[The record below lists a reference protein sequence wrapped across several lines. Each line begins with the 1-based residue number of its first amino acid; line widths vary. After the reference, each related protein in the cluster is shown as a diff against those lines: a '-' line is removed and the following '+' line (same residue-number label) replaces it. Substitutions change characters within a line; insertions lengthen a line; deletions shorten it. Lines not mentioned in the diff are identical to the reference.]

1 MNIFQKRI
9 ENLCD
14 EIVGRILALMQANSV
29 SEVMLTDNDN
39 PVFVIQM
46 CIRDRYI
53 SHPRMVRIC
62 STS

>member
-1 MNIFQKRI
+1 MNNFQKRI

-39 PVFVIQM
+39 PVFVILFDKTGDP
-46 CIRDRYI
+46 C
-53 SHPRMVRIC
+53 
-62 STS
+62 